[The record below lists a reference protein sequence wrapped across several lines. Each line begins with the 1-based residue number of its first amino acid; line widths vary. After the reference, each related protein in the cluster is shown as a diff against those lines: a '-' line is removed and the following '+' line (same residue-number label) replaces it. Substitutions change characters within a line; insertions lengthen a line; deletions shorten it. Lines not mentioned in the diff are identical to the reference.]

1 MNPIFLFEILVIVF
15 SILTYSFMKLRKY
28 RDVEKKFLLLFLSVL
43 FFEFMSKP
51 MWEFQKFNSWA
62 YIWQDISWIIILG
75 WVSIFFIAFM
85 LVDGYLKTFSDKKK
99 FWMYLLVIQVIVAPI
114 ESWLVQT
121 GIKSYAP
128 ILANTFTGLKIPLTN
143 VPLEILGAI
152 PLFATLIICFYKYL
166 NYLYIKK

>member
-1 MNPIFLFEILVIVF
+1 MNQIFLFEILVILF

-85 LVDGYLKTFSDKKK
+85 LVDGYFKTFSDKKK
-99 FWMYLLVIQVIVAPI
+99 FW
-114 ESWLVQT
+114 
-121 GIKSYAP
+121 KSRKETRR
-128 ILANTFTGLKIPLTN
+128 I
-143 VPLEILGAI
+143 
-152 PLFATLIICFYKYL
+152 
-166 NYLYIKK
+166 